1 MHGGPSDRRREQE
14 LDPALLLWWAHSRID
29 AAALPDRRVVLAFV
43 LSQPTFRAWLV
54 VDDAGVS
61 VCKVDPGFEV
71 DATLTTPVT
80 TLAEV
85 WLGRVPISDALRRGD
100 LVITGRRDVVDA
112 VPRALLLSEIAGVV
126 HEAEQA
132 RKAAAGASGPG
143 A

>member
-1 MHGGPSDRRREQE
+1 
-14 LDPALLLWWAHSRID
+14 
-29 AAALPDRRVVLAFV
+29 LAFV
-43 LSQPTFRAWLV
+43 LSRPTFRAWLV

-61 VCKVDPGFEV
+61 VCRVDPGFEV
-71 DATLTTPVT
+71 DAVLTTPVA

-85 WLGRVPISDALRRGD
+85 WLGRVPIADALRRGD

-126 HEAEQA
+126 HEAELA
-132 RKAAAGASGPG
+132 RQAAAGPAASP